1 MEAVWMSLPRRSD
14 PGMSSCRA
22 MCRAAACSTKNAA
35 RRFTFITRSHSSP
48 VTSNMGWTRMTPA
61 LLKSTSSRPQ
71 RRYTSST
78 IRSMSSFR
86 VTSALTATWPSSP
99 ATFSTLAPSRSASTS
114 RAPSAV
120 SRRAAAAPMPL
131 AAPVMST
138 VRPLRLG
145 ISSPRV
151 LACERRSVLRGRRGH
166 LEPLEREGDRPASH
180 ESTARHLVAADG
192 QLSDHDRALILEGE
206 HVVGHAALD
215 GQGGLP
221 SRSDPRR
228 AGIDGPSHLAR
239 SLLKLEAELSIDHW
253 LAVRT
258 SHEAQPHAVHV
269 LRDHGSIDPR
279 RLGTAEAEEERGG
292 EEAHKRHGAEKS
304 HPSRYLPHHLVTA
317 DLSISS
323 WQAQRGG
330 AGEAST
336 RRRLRLKG
344 RVALIWHFISSLLT
358 VASPW
363 NIPRASLKVN
373 TSPATEPSKAPD
385 DAPIKDADRPPVRKL
400 PATRAPSCLRSNR
413 RSSMAP
419 MEPAQAPVTFSVTRV
434 RSIQSFCAQPAVT
447 ASAMTRRAHAAV
459 IF

>member
-14 PGMSSCRA
+14 PGMSSWRLF
-22 MCRAAACSTKNAA
+22 RSAAACSTKNAA

-48 VTSNMGWTRMTPA
+48 VTSNMDCTRMTPA

-86 VTSALTATWPSSP
+86 VTSALMATWPSSP

-166 LEPLEREGDRPASH
+166 LEPSEREGDRPAAH
-180 ESTARHLVAADG
+180 ESSARHLVAADR
-192 QLSDHDRALILEGE
+192 QLSDQDRALILEGE

-215 GQGGLP
+215 GQEGLP
-221 SRSDPRR
+221 ARSDPRR
-228 AGIDGPSHLAR
+228 AGIDGPGHLAR
-239 SLLKLEAELSIDHW
+239 SLLKLEAELPIDHR
-253 LAVRT
+253 LPVRT

-269 LRDHGSIDPR
+269 LGDHGSIDPR
-279 RLGTAEAEEERGG
+279 RLGTAEAEEERDG
-292 EEAHKRHGAEKS
+292 EEDRQPNGDEQPRTPDSPHIDDHEGSQLRLIRLALMSLARSPRSGRTPVSRRCTETIA
-304 HPSRYLPHHLVTA
+304 PSNARTIPQPGYVAKQGRARTDSARNGGL
-317 DLSISS
+317 
-323 WQAQRGG
+323 GG
-330 AGEAST
+330 A
-336 RRRLRLKG
+336 K
-344 RVALIWHFISSLLT
+344 
-358 VASPW
+358 
-363 NIPRASLKVN
+363 
-373 TSPATEPSKAPD
+373 
-385 DAPIKDADRPPVRKL
+385 
-400 PATRAPSCLRSNR
+400 
-413 RSSMAP
+413 
-419 MEPAQAPVTFSVTRV
+419 
-434 RSIQSFCAQPAVT
+434 
-447 ASAMTRRAHAAV
+447 
-459 IF
+459 